1 VTQVGSV
8 TIQQLDVRFHVEG
21 DDEAEFTR
29 LFERHIRAW
38 ARAADAERA
47 RRCRSD
53 AERGLGDREPGR

>member
-21 DDEAEFTR
+21 NDQAEFTR

-38 ARAADAERA
+38 ARAVEAERA

-53 AERGLGDREPGR
+53 AERGIGDRSVNR

>member
-1 VTQVGSV
+1 VGSV

-21 DDEAEFTR
+21 DDQAEFTR

-38 ARAADAERA
+38 ARAVEADGA

-53 AERGLGDREPGR
+53 AERGLGDRPVTR